1 MKGRRVRI
9 RMGRNHCAAKGMLY
23 AQCESRVAVALR
35 RADARS
41 SVDCTL
47 VVVMVNKMWQ
57 SCELTY
63 DQ

>member
-23 AQCESRVAVALR
+23 AQCESRIAVVLR

-41 SVDCTL
+41 SVKRTL
-47 VVVMVNKMWQ
+47 AVVHVDKMWQ
-57 SCELTY
+57 SYELTY